1 MSEPTPSTST
11 SADPTPE
18 TTPIFTQDDHGNIT
32 MGEAPD
38 WNNMTKEQV
47 QVFMQNMF
55 NLNKALVQ
63 AVNDKPKKPI
73 KKDMGILIKR
83 QPPPMF
89 NGKVSEL
96 RAFQTQLKA
105 YFKDFENTLDTEN
118 KKVSFAASR
127 LEGTALKWF
136 RPMWDVYL
144 DNPNGPLP
152 EPVRKVFDSFEEFEG
167 ELVKAFG
174 DVGELRMAENKLSE
188 IRQKGRCSDYAV
200 KFRDLASRVTW
211 GQSALIKR
219 FYDGLSRNVKE
230 KVYDIDRTNHDLI
243 SFMEKCVTADNLLY
257 ELNMGNQ
264 NSNHER
270 SNQGKKRQEP
280 VAKDNSGTPGPMDIG
295 MMQKGNGKK
304 RDFKCYNCGK
314 PNHMA
319 RNCKSPK
326 KERIPEPKNN
336 HAMEK
341 DDKSVHM
348 MERLTSS
355 DNEDD
360 YEFYHSESEL
370 SDDSKTLDEEPETE
384 IPDRQP
390 VLQIDFR
397 QLSNIESTVSNQ
409 EDDDTKWRNYG
420 LPHKR
425 DEDIWRAHENYTPE
439 MRKLDEFH
447 HGIVESEEPINGNT
461 PIALYKWLHE
471 MQTQGSETQLILRA
485 VTLDRAWSHN
495 LPYRYHHG
503 DHEHMNPTHP
513 LHYRI
518 SWTSC
523 ITHICMGH
531 FKEKHDNDV
540 FPVRIPFTPHKN
552 VYHNM
557 KFYNWMPTQRYRSLK
572 VVILEPGHCD
582 YGEGE
587 LWECGSAFCNYH
599 QTAKLMEWQDRSNL
613 RWKYDCEEGQF
624 DYEDCPEPKCERHA
638 SMKINNWHH
647 SKNYDSPL

>member
-1 MSEPTPSTST
+1 MPEATGSTST

-18 TTPIFTQDDHGNIT
+18 TTPIFTQDADGNIV

-38 WNNMTKEQV
+38 WDNMSKDQIGAFL
-47 QVFMQNMF
+47 QDMF
-55 NLNKALVQ
+55 NLNKLLVK
-63 AVNDKPKKPI
+63 AVKTKKSASE
-73 KKDMGILIKR
+73 DMGRLIKR

-89 NGKVSEL
+89 NGKTSEL
-96 RAFQTQLKA
+96 RNFQTQLRA
-105 YFKDFENTLDTEN
+105 YFIDFENTIDTET
-118 KKVSFAASR
+118 KKVSFAATR

-136 RPMWDVYL
+136 RPVWDVYL
-144 DNPNGPLP
+144 DNPTGPWP
-152 EPVRKVFDSFEEFEG
+152 AHVDEIFTNFSKFEE

-174 DVGELRMAENKLSE
+174 DVGEVRMAENKLSE
-188 IRQKGRCSDYAV
+188 IYQKGRCSDYAV

-211 GQSALIKR
+211 GQSALIKK
-219 FYDGLSRNVKE
+219 FYDGLSMKVKE
-230 KVYDIDRTNHDLI
+230 KVYDIDRTKHDLI
-243 SFMEKCVTADNLLY
+243 SFMEKCVEADNLLY
-257 ELNMGNQ
+257 ELNMGNRNAQ
-264 NSNHER
+264 KDQPNK
-270 SNQGKKRQEP
+270 GKNRNEQ

-295 MMQKGNGKK
+295 MMQKGNRKK
-304 RDFKCYNCGK
+304 KDFKCYNCGK

-348 MERLTSS
+348 IERLTSS

-360 YEFYHSESEL
+360 YEFYRSESEL
-370 SDDSKTLDEEPETE
+370 SDDSKTLDEEPEAE
-384 IPDRQP
+384 IPDRQTVP
-390 VLQIDFR
+390 QINFR
-397 QLSNIESTVSNQ
+397 LLSTIEDNASEQ
-409 EDDDTKWRNYG
+409 DDDTKWRNYG
-420 LPHKR
+420 TTNNR
-425 DEDIWRAHENYTPE
+425 DDDVWRMHDKFTPE
-439 MRKLDEFH
+439 MQRLNEFH
-447 HGIVESEEPINGNT
+447 NGIVEAEEPVEGNT
-461 PIALYKWLHE
+461 PAALYRWLKDVQQQE
-471 MQTQGSETQLILRA
+471 FEAQLILRA

-495 LPYRYHHG
+495 LPYRYIHG
-503 DHEHMNPTHP
+503 DHEHINPDHP

-531 FKEKHDNDV
+531 FKEKHDNNV
-540 FPVRIPFTPHKN
+540 FPVRIPFTAHEN
-552 VYHNM
+552 VHHNM
-557 KFYNWMPTQRYRSLK
+557 KFYNWTSTQQYRSLK

-587 LWECGSAFCNYH
+587 LWECESAFCDYH
-599 QTAKLMEWQDRSNL
+599 KTAKLMEWQDRSDL
-613 RWKYDCEEGQF
+613 RWKNDCDKGQF

-638 SMKINNWHH
+638 SMKINTWHH